1 VSCGTSIGLLVSL
14 FFYDFLTGLS
24 ELFPCPDGPFGGR
37 SSDYKF
43 PIFKPGGKDREWWKV
58 IGYRLLGIITT
69 GKRVAFFGLRVSGK
83 VQTSSEIQG
92 FKIVW
97 DVDAERA

>member
-1 VSCGTSIGLLVSL
+1 MLLLLYSG
-14 FFYDFLTGLS
+14 FIAPFYRTKNICS
-24 ELFPCPDGPFGGR
+24 SYSKGPFGGR